1 MPGAYS
7 SNPNPGL
14 WELNVPGPGDLT
26 TCQTKAAEKVPGAP
40 RGAGVFIPSQGWSLW
55 GCPQLLYKLAPW
67 LPTCRGVPATLCHRG
82 TLCATWSCQVPAA
95 LGECAQHQEELQ
107 HFRVT
112 LGTAQGDL
120 PYIYLP
126 GIVPSRDINSRF
138 QCSAFLL
145 SPPRPSWQHNY
156 QPQSIIFLIKMLC
169 VKQSHK

>member
-1 MPGAYS
+1 MKVPDIPG
-7 SNPNPGL
+7 
-14 WELNVPGPGDLT
+14 GPGGVCPLPGDGGQCCRPPALSPRR
-26 TCQTKAAEKVPGAP
+26 AGGARVPRCP
-40 RGAGVFIPSQGWSLW
+40 GWHATQ
-55 GCPQLLYKLAPW
+55 QLPALPPLALAP
-67 LPTCRGVPATLCHRG
+67 PP
-82 TLCATWSCQVPAA
+82 SCGPQ
-95 LGECAQHQEELQ
+95 GHAQSREELQ

-138 QCSAFLL
+138 QCSAFFL

-156 QPQSIIFLIKMLC
+156 QPQSIIFLIKMLR

>member
-1 MPGAYS
+1 MTGT
-7 SNPNPGL
+7 
-14 WELNVPGPGDLT
+14 GDLT
-26 TCQTKAAEKVPGAP
+26 TPQTKAAEKVPGASRAP
-40 RGAGVFIPSQGWSLW
+40 GVFVPLQRMEVCGAVPSCCKSWHL
-55 GCPQLLYKLAPW
+55 GCPHVVVSLSPCATMGPPVPPW
-67 LPTCRGVPATLCHRG
+67 DLQCHRG
-82 TLCATWSCQVPAA
+82 TLSATCSCHVPAA
-95 LGECAQHQEELQ
+95 LGEGAQHQEELQ
-107 HFRVT
+107 LFRVT

-120 PYIYLP
+120 PYTYLP

>member
-1 MPGAYS
+1 M
-7 SNPNPGL
+7 NPSCGV
-14 WELNVPGPGDLT
+14 WELNVTGAGDLAT
-26 TCQTKAAEKVPGAP
+26 WWTKAAEKVPGVSSSSWSHLSPSRGGRFVGLSPSSCTRCP
-40 RGAGVFIPSQGWSLW
+40 RSPWATAGPS
-55 GCPQLLYKLAPW
+55 
-67 LPTCRGVPATLCHRG
+67 VPPRPRRL
-82 TLCATWSCQVPAA
+82 PAA
-95 LGECAQHQEELQ
+95 LEERARHQEELR

-138 QCSAFLL
+138 QCSASLL

>member
-1 MPGAYS
+1 MPGVCRRTWGYLSPSRGWRSVQMSQCPPLCRAGAV
-7 SNPNPGL
+7 PRQRPGSPHGAVAL
-14 WELNVPGPGDLT
+14 AAALAVP
-26 TCQTKAAEKVPGAP
+26 
-40 RGAGVFIPSQGWSLW
+40 
-55 GCPQLLYKLAPW
+55 
-67 LPTCRGVPATLCHRG
+67 
-82 TLCATWSCQVPAA
+82 PAA
-95 LGECAQHQEELQ
+95 STRHRAAALEGCAQQQEELR

-138 QCSAFLL
+138 QCSAFFL

-156 QPQSIIFLIKMLC
+156 QPQSIIFLIKMLR